1 MCLEVYVFFSE
12 FEEVLLGSPRLYFT
26 LVTVIA
32 TVLPSASTLL
42 RGLGLLLL
50 LNLDYLVMS
59 FYRRTR
65 DKELNKNILNVDFI

>member
-32 TVLPSASTLL
+32 AVLPSASTLL

-65 DKELNKNILNVDFI
+65 DKDLKRTYST